1 MEHLKLP
8 NVMDFSTAD
17 GISIAEKWQQWQQA
31 MWLYIDLCI
40 DDKPEKDKCKAFLY
54 VIGPAGRDIFTALVL
69 NDDKK
74 DKIDVL
80 FKNCAETGRKW
91 QYYRKT
97 KSNLKMES
105 EKNVTNEY
113 SVTLDVEGVP
123 TRLKVDT
130 GAQANILPWRYYKT
144 LQNRP
149 TLKRTSVKQI
159 SYTGD
164 ILPTIGQCDLR
175 IKDQCLE
182 FFIINRDQSP
192 ILGLKASQTLGL
204 IKVVLNINR
213 TKDIVTCYKGVFQ
226 GLGCL
231 QQPYHIK
238 IDSSVQPVVCPVR
251 NQPIALR
258 GRLKEELDKMEE
270 LNVIRKIEQPT
281 EWVNSLVV
289 VEKHKAKK
297 LKICLDHGP
306 STRQYRESI
315 FN

>member
-1 MEHLKLP
+1 
-8 NVMDFSTAD
+8 
-17 GISIAEKWQQWQQA
+17 
-31 MWLYIDLCI
+31 
-40 DDKPEKDKCKAFLY
+40 
-54 VIGPAGRDIFTALVL
+54 
-69 NDDKK
+69 
-74 DKIDVL
+74 
-80 FKNCAETGRKW
+80 
-91 QYYRKT
+91 
-97 KSNLKMES
+97 MES